1 MEYMIVENAR
11 YEKKSQKPFK
21 SQLIFFTPNT
31 YTLARFFINVKK
43 LEKTLEVF
51 F

>member
-11 YEKKSQKPFK
+11 YEKKSQQPFK
-21 SQLIFFTPNT
+21 SQLFFTPNT